1 MELLERNDCLN
12 ILADRYHDVERG
24 DGHTLFLTGEAGVGK
39 TSLVHH
45 FLKSVTAHASVY
57 NGACDSLFTP
67 RPLGPLYDVASQIG
81 GTFPALLQQE
91 KDRPQLFGAFL
102 QALAAAGQPVV
113 LVFEDIHW
121 ADDATFDF
129 IKFLARRI
137 ARFRCLFIL
146 TFRDDEIPNRHP
158 LKSLFGELT
167 AGTFSKL
174 ALHRLSR
181 EAVDQLARAKGYS
194 SGEAVYALT
203 GGNPFYVSEILAS
216 YSPGIPE
223 RVKDAILAVFHSKDD
238 RMQALWELLSIL
250 PSRIEF
256 DLVEAIERDFPNGIA
271 DCLRSGVIV
280 DRHDYLSFKHEL
292 YRLTIEE
299 SLSPYRRKA
308 LHRTLLK
315 ILLERP
321 ANANTLSQLIHHAR
335 LADDRDLVA
344 RLAPQAARE
353 AAALGAHTE
362 ASKLYQT
369 AIEYTPATDPDI
381 VAMYENHAYECY
393 LTNQVTAAITSQQQ
407 ALDIWRKRNTPLKE
421 GDTLR
426 FLSRLCWFEGNRGQA
441 LMLAMQAIDVLEKL
455 PPSRELALAYSNQ
468 AQLAMLADDRTTT
481 MHWGLQAIALAIRLG
496 DEEIRA
502 HALNNVGTA
511 LHRRVDSRA
520 EGEKKLKESLAI
532 ALKNGLHEHA
542 ARAYCNLSI
551 NFMVV
556 KQHEKAQAA
565 FQEGLKYCEERDL
578 NSWTYY
584 MLSHK
589 INLLLQTGAWV
600 EAETLALQMRSNPFH
615 PPIVAIG
622 VLFALARLRIR
633 QGAFE
638 EARALIHEGKD
649 KAMPT
654 SEAQRIAP
662 MLATELELCWHTGE
676 GPPASEL
683 ALAET
688 TLFPNKSHSWY
699 YTELAYWMHKCGL
712 YIPGND
718 DVKYMGPFVHEV
730 DGHWLAAA
738 EAWKDLGCAY
748 EAALAL
754 YEIDEAHQK
763 QALLML
769 DAMGA
774 TATHRILKS
783 RLKLKGVRHI
793 PRGPRESTRNNP
805 AQLTGRQIEILMLL
819 RDGSQNKEIADKLF
833 ISPKTVDHHISA
845 ILSKLEVTTRA
856 KAVLEAKKLGIL
868 D

>member
-12 ILADRYHDVERG
+12 TLSDRYLQVQQG

-39 TSLVHH
+39 TSLIHH
-45 FLKSVTAHASVY
+45 FLRSISARASVY
-57 NGACDSLFTP
+57 SGACDSLFTP
-67 RPLGPLYDVASQIG
+67 RPLGPLYDVAAQIG
-81 GTFPALLQQE
+81 GTFPALLQHE
-91 KDRPQLFGAFL
+91 KDRPLLFGGFL
-102 QALAAAGQPVV
+102 QALQEATLPVV

-121 ADDATFDF
+121 ADEATIDF

-137 ARFRCLFIL
+137 SRFRCLFL
-146 TFRDDEIPNRHP
+146 LSFRDDEISNRHP

-167 AGTFSKL
+167 SDTFSKL
-174 ALHRLSR
+174 GLRRLSR
-181 EAVDQLARAKGYS
+181 EAVDQLARAKGYP
-194 SGEAVYALT
+194 SGDPVYALT
-203 GGNPFYVSEILAS
+203 GGNPFYVSEILAN

-223 RVKDAILAVFHSKDD
+223 RVKDAILAVFHSKDEA
-238 RMQALWELLSIL
+238 MQALWELLSIL

-256 DLVEAIERDFPNGIA
+256 DLVEPIERDFPNGIA

-280 DRHDYLSFKHEL
+280 DRQDYLSFKHEL

-308 LHRTLLK
+308 LHRTMLK
-315 ILLERP
+315 ILLDRP
-321 ANANTLSQLIHHAR
+321 ADANTLSQLIHHAR

-344 RLAPQAARE
+344 RLAPQAAHE
-353 AAALGAHTE
+353 AATLGAHTE

-369 AIEYTPATDPDI
+369 AIEYTPAGAPDI
-381 VAMYENHAYECY
+381 ITLYEHHAYECY
-393 LTNQVTAAITSQQQ
+393 LTNQVTAAVTSQQH
-407 ALDIWRKRNTPLKE
+407 ALDIWRARNVPLKE

-426 FLSRLCWFEGNRGQA
+426 FFSRLRWFEGNRGQA
-441 LMLAMQAIDVLEKL
+441 LMLAMQAIDVLQKL

-468 AQLAMLADDRTTT
+468 AQLSMLADDFTTT

-496 DEEIRA
+496 DDEIRA

-511 LHRRVDSRA
+511 LQKRTDSRA
-520 EGEKKLKESLAI
+520 EGEKKLKESLGI

-542 ARAYCNLSI
+542 ARAYTNLSA
-551 NFMVV
+551 NYLLL
-556 KQHEKAQAA
+556 KQYDKAHAA

-584 MLSHK
+584 MQSHK
-589 INLLLQTGAWV
+589 VNLLLQTGAWT
-600 EAETLALQMRSNPFH
+600 EAETLAVQLRSNPYH
-615 PPIVAIG
+615 PAIVAIG
-622 VLFALARLRIR
+622 ALFALARLRIR
-633 QGAFE
+633 QGAFD
-638 EARALIHEGKD
+638 EARALITEGKT

-654 SEAQRIAP
+654 GEAQRIAP
-662 MLATELELCWHTGE
+662 MLATELELCYHTGE
-676 GPPASEL
+676 ELPAAEL

-688 TLFPNKSHSWY
+688 TLFPNKNHSWY
-699 YTELAYWMHKCGL
+699 YSELAYWMNKCS
-712 YIPGND
+712 YPVPANEA
-718 DVKYMGPFVHEV
+718 VKYLGPFIHER

-738 EAWKDLGCAY
+738 EAWKAIGCEY

-754 YEIDEAHQK
+754 FQGEEEHQK

-774 TATHRILKS
+774 TGTHRMLKS

-805 AQLTGRQIEILMLL
+805 AQLTGRQIEILLLL

-856 KAVLEAKKLGIL
+856 KAVLEAKRLGIV